1 MRFVWIDHHCMHRQT
16 NLYVCRISGQ
26 WRAATVRTR
35 ALEYPELVMSMSNL
49 LFVDLSTLALAAAT
63 GKTVRIFIIT
73 RNEIKISATS
83 YANARVRASTVR
95 TPHTHTHA
103 RIHINWVRNHDL

>member
-1 MRFVWIDHHCMHRQT
+1 MYAVYIW
-16 NLYVCRISGQ
+16 L

-63 GKTVRIFIIT
+63 GKTAAF
-73 RNEIKISATS
+73 SS
-83 YANARVRASTVR
+83 Y
-95 TPHTHTHA
+95 
-103 RIHINWVRNHDL
+103 